1 MSYEACYYVGLA
13 ADKAHNFYVRGQQRV
28 FERGRNGSGKSSYSF
43 RHFGRD
49 RDGDDMI
56 L

>member
-1 MSYEACYYVGLA
+1 MSYETCYYVGLA
-13 ADKAHNFYVRGQQRV
+13 ADKAHNFYVSRQQRA
-28 FERGRNGSGKSSYSF
+28 FERGRDGSGKPSYSF

-49 RDGDDMI
+49 GDGDDMI